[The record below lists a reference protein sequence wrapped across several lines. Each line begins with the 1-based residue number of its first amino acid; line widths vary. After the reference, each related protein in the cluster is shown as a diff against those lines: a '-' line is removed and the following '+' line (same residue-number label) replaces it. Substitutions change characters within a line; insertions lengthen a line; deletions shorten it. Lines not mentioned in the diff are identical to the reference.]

1 LLTEVIV
8 KYVESTLLPGER
20 IVCEGHP
27 SLWAMGPRITVS
39 LLLMIWGVIVGTL
52 GTSPVAAVMFFVAGL
67 VLFGASL
74 LGWWTTELA
83 LTNKRLVAT
92 FGMIRQRTVEHSLAE
107 LESVRIEQSLVGRIF
122 DYASLVVAESGKS
135 EATIAG
141 VSHPMEFRRMV
152 LLAQAAEKPVPLRL
166 VA

>member
-1 LLTEVIV
+1 LTEVIV

-27 SLWAMGPRITVS
+27 SLWAMGPRITFS
-39 LLLMIWGVIVGTL
+39 LLLMIWGVIIGTM
-52 GTSPVAAVMFFVAGL
+52 GTSPIAAVVFFVAGL
-67 VLFGASL
+67 LLFGASL
-74 LGWWTTELA
+74 LIWWTTEIA

-92 FGMIRQRTVEHSLAE
+92 FGVIRQRTVEQRLAE
-107 LESVRIEQSLVGRIF
+107 VDSVRIEQSLVARIF
-122 DYASLVVAESGKS
+122 DYGSLVVAEAGKA
-135 EATIAG
+135 EATIPG
-141 VSHPMEFRRMV
+141 VSNPLDFRRMV